1 MIIKQSRLDKLACQR
16 GGADCSASVLQT
28 AKQSAWHHLVRGGS
42 HWSKSEEAEERKVEK
57 YLNPEIE
64 VVELEAND
72 VITTSPGTETP
83 WYEESDG
90 IWEFSLNP

>member
-1 MIIKQSRLDKLACQR
+1 M
-16 GGADCSASVLQT
+16 
-28 AKQSAWHHLVRGGS
+28 
-42 HWSKSEEAEERKVEK
+42 KSEEVEERKVKK

-64 VVELEAND
+64 IVKLEAND

-90 IWEFSLNP
+90 IWEFSINP